1 MNNNS
6 SCLVRYF
13 YCLLPPC
20 HTRVYSLSSLTT
32 STHCTRNNGL
42 MLIYSHRLPEI
53 IHALTRLF
61 SSVVC
66 VILLLNDLNKYV
78 SYSLSKREVVREG
91 WWEWVHKWGM
101 RKSISFVSLVQNPKV
116 LSSYEW
122 NEMIELLANIQ
133 WMTGICLND

>member
-20 HTRVYSLSSLTT
+20 HTRAYSLAL
-32 STHCTRNNGL
+32 RL
-42 MLIYSHRLPEI
+42 PPIVPVIMALLLIYSHRLPEI

-66 VILLLNDLNKYV
+66 VLLLLNELNKYV

-116 LSSYEW
+116 LSSSEW